1 MESDI
6 SRWISP
12 SSASLPLPFE
22 VTWRSQLASNFSS
35 KFAALTADS
44 LAARD
49 RISAARGMSRQVLRN
64 VMSTHRLLTPRS
76 SVRNFNSGSERY
88 GRVNFLTPANQRL
101 REFWPRS
108 GVGGRARDVCRWWA
122 RESESLAS
130 RLDLSKN
137 AQNTAEMQKRR
148 ED

>member
-76 SVRNFNSGSERY
+76 TVRSFNSASERY
-88 GRVNFLTPANQRL
+88 GCVNFLPPANQRL
-101 REFWPRS
+101 REFWTRS
-108 GVGGRARDVCRWWA
+108 DIGGCENVVCRSWA
-122 RESESLAS
+122 RETESAAS
-130 RLDLSKN
+130 RLDLCKT

-148 ED
+148 ER